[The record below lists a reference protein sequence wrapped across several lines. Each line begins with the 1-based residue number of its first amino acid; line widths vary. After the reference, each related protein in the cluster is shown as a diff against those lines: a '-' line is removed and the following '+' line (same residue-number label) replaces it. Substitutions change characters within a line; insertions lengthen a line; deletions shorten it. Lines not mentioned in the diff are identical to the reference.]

1 MGNTHS
7 IAVGHSASTVHR
19 KSAKTGAVAR
29 LHKKVAE
36 NAVVRPQARKTT
48 TRKSAGVKS
57 GVTSAGCIGSS
68 FDDFLEEE
76 GLLQEV
82 VAAATKRVIAWQLEQ
97 VMKQQKISKT
107 TLASRMGTSRAALD
121 RLLDEADTS
130 MTLGSLASAA
140 AALGKSV
147 RVELVQA

>member
-1 MGNTHS
+1 M
-7 IAVGHSASTVHR
+7 
-19 KSAKTGAVAR
+19 
-29 LHKKVAE
+29 
-36 NAVVRPQARKTT
+36 
-48 TRKSAGVKS
+48 AGS
-57 GVTSAGCIGSS
+57 IGSS

-97 VMKQQKISKT
+97 AMKQQKMSKT